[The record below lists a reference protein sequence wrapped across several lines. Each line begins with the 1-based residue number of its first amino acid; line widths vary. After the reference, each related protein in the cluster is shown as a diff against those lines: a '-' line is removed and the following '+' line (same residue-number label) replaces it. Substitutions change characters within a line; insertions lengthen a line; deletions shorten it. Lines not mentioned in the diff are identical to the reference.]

1 MTARME
7 HVPLSNWDVR
17 FLGLAAYISNWSK
30 DESTKCGCVIARPDK
45 TIASLG
51 FNGFPRGLRDDPRLL
66 LERDRKYERVIHAEM
81 NALLFLREQ
90 VEGFTM
96 YVWPMLPC
104 NRCAVHV
111 IQAGIGKVV
120 APAIYIDRWRD
131 SVKLTRSLFDE
142 AGVIMREAGH
152 EEIGSELGGAVAL
165 RNISWGSGPGQ
176 AEGETLRATPPP
188 IPGGRR
194 AQTGGV

>member
-1 MTARME
+1 MTVQQE
-7 HVPLSNWDVR
+7 HVPLSNWDIR

-51 FNGFPRGLRDDPRLL
+51 FNGFPRGLRDEVRLL
-66 LERDRKYERVIHAEM
+66 RDRDRKYERVIHSEM
-81 NALLFLREQ
+81 NALLFLKEPA
-90 VEGFTM
+90 EGYTM

-104 NRCAVHV
+104 HRCAVHV

-120 APAIYIDRWRD
+120 APAIYIDRWRE

-142 AGVIMREAGH
+142 AGVIHREAGH
-152 EEIGSELGGAVAL
+152 EEVSHLIGSNGAL
-165 RNISWGSGPGQ
+165 RNIRWSSGPWEP
-176 AEGETLRATPPP
+176 EGETLRAAASAEHSR
-188 IPGGRR
+188 GR
-194 AQTGGV
+194 AQGSGV